1 MRKTQRMLA
10 LAGLTLTASAGLAL
24 ASTSAFAASQPM
36 PHGGDNN
43 TSQSQPAPQ
52 NHQGGPGGQG
62 GDTTTLNLP
71 WLGNGGTTIV
81 VNRDRHNGHW
91 GDGRDNDWRQHG
103 DNMRTVGVYNSA
115 GSCEQ
120 AGYWGEYRGY
130 WDDFGCYRIGNHR
143 YVLETVEYGG
153 HHHW

>member
-1 MRKTQRMLA
+1 LRKTQRMLA

-24 ASTSAFAASQPM
+24 ASTAAFAAPQPGPG
-36 PHGGDNN
+36 PHNN
-43 TSQSQPAPQ
+43 TNQSQPGP
-52 NHQGGPGGQG
+52 NHQN
-62 GDTTTLNLP
+62 GDTTTVNLP

-81 VNRDRHNGHW
+81 VNRDRHNGNW

-103 DNMRTVGVYNSA
+103 DDMRTAGVYNSA
-115 GSCEQ
+115 GSCER

-130 WDDFGCYRIGNHR
+130 WDDFDCYRVGNHR
-143 YVLETVEYGG
+143 YVLETINYGS